1 MKKLFISVLA
11 IASLVACN
19 TEEVLV
25 QQGNPAIGFESI
37 VDNATRAEDPSIT
50 ADDLTGFIVWAFMDE
65 AAGVVF
71 NAEDVEK
78 GANGYT
84 YTNIQY
90 WIPGHDYYFAALAP
104 MDSKNWKLTTKDEN
118 GDYIAN
124 EYGAGVV
131 SFTNVNGTEDLLYAA
146 KTVSTQN
153 MAAGQDMEK
162 VKFQFNHLLSKVKF
176 TFTNGFTNNNA
187 YIDVKN
193 VRMVVPQSGSI
204 NLAQADWWSTNQ
216 WKNLEGETTLSFGD
230 ACDKTAP
237 SVSQVAANERLTIPA
252 DADQAY
258 EVTFEVQL
266 YMGDV
271 AAFNE
276 PKTLT
281 ATVNGVALEI
291 GKAYNFKTTID
302 ASNISPD
309 GVELQPIVFDVE
321 KVNEWVEAGDVDFA
335 PSANVATA
343 DELAEAIKAG
353 LDVTLTNNLTLDNG
367 ELVVAA
373 GNEVNVDLNGYT
385 LTVASLDP
393 IKNNG
398 KMTIANG
405 EVVAG
410 NTENT
415 RRCIYNYGEMVI
427 ENMEFVQT
435 YGAKG
440 AAINNEGTMTIKSA
454 TVNSVYYSIWNSGA
468 NAVLTIEDGTFN
480 CVGDN
485 ASWQSSSDS
494 VAWCY
499 AVTNRLGAKM
509 VVNGGTFTGN
519 HGVIAAYD
527 GADVTLNAGTF
538 NCYATMS
545 GNSDWVLYAAYDA
558 VIRYNAANCTLIH
571 AVKAADACCTTEENG
586 TVVAF

>member
-50 ADDLTGFIVWAFMDE
+50 ADDLTGFNVWAFMDE

-104 MDSKNWKLTTKDEN
+104 MDSANWTVDTAGADVN
-118 GDYIAN
+118 GL
-124 EYGAGVV
+124 GKV

-162 VKFQFNHLLSKVKF
+162 VKFQFNHLLSKVNF
-176 TFTNGFTNNNA
+176 TFKNGFSNGI
-187 YIDVKN
+187 YSFVVKDVEMKA
-193 VRMVVPQSGSI
+193 PKAGSI
-204 NLAQADWWSTNQ
+204 DLAVENWWDNDDWNIT
-216 WKNLEGETTLSFGD
+216 GEKVTLDFGD
-230 ACDKTAP
+230 VVQLYADSQKGAISATA
-237 SVSQVAANERLTIPA
+237 AAERLTIPA
-252 DADQAY
+252 DADYSY
-258 EVTFEVQL
+258 EITFTIDL
-266 YMGDV
+266 YVSGV
-271 AAFNE
+271 LAGTYN
-276 PKTLT
+276 KT
-281 ATVNGVALEI
+281 ANVNGVALEM
-291 GKAYNFKTTID
+291 GKAYNFTTTISQD
-302 ASNISPD
+302 NVAEN
-309 GVELQPIVFDVE
+309 GEALKPIEFDVE
-321 KVNEWVEAGDVDFA
+321 GVNEWVNAGADVDYVT
-335 PSANVATA
+335 STKVATA
-343 DELAEAIKAG
+343 AELKAAIEAG
-353 LDVTLTNNLTLDNG
+353 VNVTLTNNLTLDNG